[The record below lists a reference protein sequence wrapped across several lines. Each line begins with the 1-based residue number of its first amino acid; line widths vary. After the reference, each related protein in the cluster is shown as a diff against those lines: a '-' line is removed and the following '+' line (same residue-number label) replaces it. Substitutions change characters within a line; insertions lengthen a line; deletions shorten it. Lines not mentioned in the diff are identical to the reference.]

1 MVSGARGDYSIFVS
15 CVEGRI
21 RSGRF
26 CCGGVGIGTYFPIA
40 SNTAGGKEI
49 IDMTSSTFT
58 DLTTLACVFFIFL
71 VPFAAAGLSLMNV
84 GLGRSRSAGHMMMA
98 SLCAIAV
105 AGIAYFAIGFAWQG
119 AIGGPAHA
127 LNFSGKN
134 WNWIAAEP
142 FFLRKLSFDGSAAS
156 LTALLQI
163 FSVGLAALIPL
174 GSGADRWRLR
184 GICLSTSVLA
194 MLTYPLFA
202 HWVWGG
208 GWLAQLGANCGIGS
222 GFLDAG
228 GASTIQAVGGLT
240 ALAITWIL
248 GPRRGKY
255 SADGMAPAIPGHNSV
270 FVLFGCILAL
280 VGWIGLNTA
289 GAILF
294 TGSAATAAALIAIN
308 TTLSASA
315 SALTAAFITK
325 VRFGKP
331 DASLTSNGWVG
342 GLVASSAS
350 CAFVSPAEAL
360 VIGSIAG
367 TAITFAIEMLEL
379 RLEVDDPG
387 GVISVHAVGGIWGL
401 LALGV
406 FGQFQRPVLNVAAD
420 AGATALSG
428 VPAGQWLAQV
438 IGVATLLG
446 FVLPLSYAANLILNR
461 FYPYRV
467 SVEGER
473 QGMDL
478 HELGAG
484 AYPEFMT
491 HTDEFL
497 PR

>member
-1 MVSGARGDYSIFVS
+1 MA
-15 CVEGRI
+15 
-21 RSGRF
+21 
-26 CCGGVGIGTYFPIA
+26 
-40 SNTAGGKEI
+40 
-49 IDMTSSTFT
+49 SSTLAE
-58 DLTTLACVFFIFL
+58 LTTLTCMFFILL

-105 AGIAYFAIGFAWQG
+105 AGIAYFVIGFAWQG
-119 AIGGPAHA
+119 VVGGPAHV
-127 LNFSGKN
+127 LNVSGKS

-142 FFLRKLSFDGSAAS
+142 FFLRKLSSDSWYAS
-156 LTALLQI
+156 LIALLEI

-184 GICLSTSVLA
+184 AICLSTAVLA
-194 MLTYPLFA
+194 AFTYPLFA

-208 GWLAQLGANCGIGS
+208 GWLAQLGVNYGIGR
-222 GFLDAG
+222 GFLDAS
-228 GASTIQAVGGLT
+228 GAGTIQTVGGLT
-240 ALAITWIL
+240 ALAVTWIL

-280 VGWIGLNTA
+280 IGWTGLNTA
-289 GAILF
+289 GAMLF
-294 TGSAATAAALIAIN
+294 TGAAPTGAPLIAIN
-308 TTLSASA
+308 TLLAASA

-325 VRFGKP
+325 ARFGKP

-342 GLVASSAS
+342 GLVASSAC

-360 VIGSIAG
+360 IIGSIAG
-367 TAITFAIEMLEL
+367 TAITFSIEMLEL

-387 GVISVHAVGGIWGL
+387 GAISVHAVGGMWGL
-401 LALGV
+401 LALGI
-406 FGQFQRPVLNVAAD
+406 FGEFRGPVPNVA
-420 AGATALSG
+420 GNGLSG
-428 VPAGQWLAQV
+428 FVTVTGVAPEQWLAQL
-438 IGVATLLG
+438 IGIATLLG
-446 FVLPLSYAANLILNR
+446 FVLPLTYMANFILNR
-461 FYPYRV
+461 FYSYRV